1 VAVALACHIDPSMF
15 NLDEIQCE
23 ERRRCWAGL
32 MMLYTIQS
40 AIMGNPDPTFR
51 TSSSVKLPAD
61 VNDTDITLTMIQDPM
76 AGPTQMSYLL
86 FKFSLYNLTNQI
98 CRETFSSFEPR
109 HSVIQNLDQQ
119 ICLAQ
124 ETWDGRYIADSTFE
138 ELPTHH
144 AVHLH
149 ILHAYA
155 HQLFLLLHRPF
166 FARSILGL
174 EIPNESQIRCI
185 ASAEALLD
193 IHRILVTTPE
203 YRLYMWYTNGLGS
216 FHAFHAAA
224 VLAVA
229 LLMPIYRPQYRK
241 FRGMLEDTLGR
252 FEKMARRSKI
262 CEKGSR
268 ILRFLLCVFFPWID
282 VFAPANIYS
291 SAPSPNQSLLSIG
304 QSRREGSSDER
315 EDWLGTDQLKLFT
328 ERLQPQQWLGPSNI
342 AWVKNHS
349 LFRCPKK

>member
-1 VAVALACHIDPSMF
+1 
-15 NLDEIQCE
+15 
-23 ERRRCWAGL
+23 
-32 MMLYTIQS
+32 MLYTIQS
-40 AIMGNPDPTFR
+40 IMMDNPNPTFR

-61 VNDTDITLTMIQDPM
+61 VNDQDITLLEIQDPLP
-76 AGPTQMSYLL
+76 GPTQISYLL
-86 FKFSLYNLTNQI
+86 FKFSLYDLTSQI
-98 CRETFSSFEPR
+98 CRETFSSSEPSR
-109 HSVIQNLDQQ
+109 SVIQNLDQQ

-124 ETWDGRYIADSTFE
+124 ETWDSRYISDSTFE
-138 ELPTHH
+138 TLPTHH

-193 IHRILVTTPE
+193 IHKTLSTTPDF
-203 YRLYMWYTNGLGS
+203 RPYMWYANGLGS

-241 FRGMLEDTLGR
+241 FRGVLEETLGR
-252 FEKMARRSKI
+252 FEKMAERSRI
-262 CEKGSR
+262 CEKAAKIVR
-268 ILRFLLCVFFPWID
+268 VLLT
-282 VFAPANIYS
+282 
-291 SAPSPNQSLLSIG
+291 APSPNQTMRSGTQTGNQESNVTG
-304 QSRREGSSDER
+304 RD
-315 EDWLGTDQLKLFT
+315 DWLGADQRRMFT
-328 ERLQPQQWLGPSNI
+328 ERLHPQQWLGPSNI
-342 AWVKNHS
+342 AWTEWEN
-349 LFRCPKK
+349 LMTYMDGIRA